1 MLWTCR
7 PIHAYVW
14 PRGNGRAGQCDRLC
28 GLARI
33 IVSIPVSRAFKSA
46 LFTRNWIPVFTFFIV
61 FQFLILIFVT
71 SPIKRRR
78 TYYLKGV
85 YLDVLSSMFPNFATS
100 ELYKKTSNSRCP
112 CRLYSYASCA
122 SNGTG
127 RHTTYNTA
135 WAFSLLILM
144 QWAMRRPGNVGW
156 AGGTVPTHFLY
167 ICTIMNKVCI

>member
-1 MLWTCR
+1 
-7 PIHAYVW
+7 VW

-28 GLARI
+28 GLVRI
-33 IVSIPVSRAFKSA
+33 IVSIPVSRALKSA

-127 RHTTYNTA
+127 RLQHTI
-135 WAFSLLILM
+135 SLCSGQCEGLETWDEREVQFPRIFCIYVLLWIKFVSNCLM
-144 QWAMRRPGNVGW
+144 LGSW
-156 AGGTVPTHFLY
+156 GGRK
-167 ICTIMNKVCI
+167 INI